1 MIDEYNTERVDNPMA
16 GQDSLSLY
24 LEKILDEWIQARKQ
38 QEIEWLEDYQDAMAI
53 PRDDDTRGT
62 GAPRANKSKQLFIG
76 STRSKIRTA
85 KARIRDTLFGAGAM
99 PFDTTPNKEELR
111 DFADCFETIVED
123 QLLDMGYK
131 STMAAGVNAIATYG
145 TGWICGPFVREKS
158 IADFSLDDSIPG
170 MPQMNKSEFT
180 YDEPY
185 YQHARTMDVWPDPD
199 VNSEQ
204 EGRGVFWVT
213 PTSAADLQSWRKDK
227 NYKNVSAALLKY
239 EQFTQDSGSYLAE
252 QARSN
257 VERFSKDRRIN
268 VVRFFGLVPAS
279 MMREW
284 EGEEVQKDE
293 EEHDEHIEIVAIM
306 AGGVT
311 VSAKKSPY
319 RQYRPIRRCVY
330 EEAVEPEM
338 YGVGIARNNRPHQRV
353 TNGAFRL
360 YMEGKGMALLS
371 MWNVDRSKFAPTEN
385 FKLYPGKVFER
396 VSGVTPEE
404 ADKAM
409 IQYRID
415 DVTAGWERVIELS
428 EKFSDD
434 DTGISKYT
442 QGQDSSNLNKTATGV
457 SLIMNA
463 SSTPLKDVMANI
475 DAMWIEHQIKD
486 LIEWDLE
493 FLDPQLVEKKHG
505 PEMAQKWD
513 AIKKLGTASFMNWRP
528 TGQSTFIAREILAN
542 KLQGFLNIVGS
553 NEKFMSETDTRE
565 LLEQVWA
572 AMEIGKESPILSDED
587 LQKQQKGLPPE
598 IQEQMIKAKEEF
610 DNLAKEHQEMQKQN
624 DQLQLQIKNKDG
636 DLQLKS
642 DQIMQKAQADNQ
654 KVQMEMQ
661 QRTQEFMLSL
671 AAEERS
677 AQREEMMKKYMLDM
691 SEQNKLAIAQLNA
704 ASAEQRAMMAEETKQ
719 YIAGMQQV
727 AAENQE
733 KNQENDQNPKAIES
747 LTKAIEAMYAQ
758 KETKTINIKRTK
770 DGLQGTVS

>member
-24 LEKILDEWIQARKQ
+24 LEKILDEWVQARKQ

-62 GAPRANKSKQLFIG
+62 GTPRANKSKQLFIG

-131 STMAAGVNAIATYG
+131 STMAAGINAIATYG

-227 NYKNVSAALLKY
+227 KYKNVSAALLEY
-239 EQFTQDSGSYLAE
+239 GRYTQDSGSYLAE

-284 EGEEVQKDE
+284 EGDEGQDEGQKDTIG

-385 FKLYPGKVFER
+385 FKFYPGKVFER
-396 VSGVTPEE
+396 VSGTTPEE

-409 IQYRID
+409 IQYRVD
-415 DVTAGWERVIELS
+415 DVTGGWERVIELS

-475 DAMWIEHQIKD
+475 DVMWIEHQVKD

-493 FLDPQLVEKKHG
+493 FLDPQLVDKKHG

-624 DQLQLQIKNKDG
+624 DQMMV
-636 DLQLKS
+636 QLKS
-642 DQIMQKAQADNQ
+642 KDQELQMKSAEIMQKVQLETQKFQA
-654 KVQMEMQ
+654 EMQ
-661 QRTQEFMLSL
+661 QKTQEFMLSL
-671 AAEERS
+671 ASEEKA
-677 AQREEMMKKYMLDM
+677 AQREEMLKKYIADM
-691 SEQNKLAIAQLNA
+691 AAETKIAVASMA
-704 ASAEQRAMMAEETKQ
+704 ANSAEQKALIAEDTKR
-719 YIAGMQQV
+719 YV
-727 AAENQE
+727 AELNAVTTRSQ
-733 KNQENDQNPKAIES
+733 S
-747 LTKAIEAMYAQ
+747 T
-758 KETKTINIKRTK
+758 
-770 DGLQGTVS
+770 DG